1 MRTKEFKN
9 NLYEKNKTILEIIYY
24 LGNGIMLSEQL
35 IKLIKFIEPLKTNV
49 KEDIKEMIVEG
60 FLNEKQ
66 VLYNN
71 KYVVYLKKYPIA
83 RIRGIE
89 SRNATS
95 IRPSTEKILNSL
107 YRSELILNMLNPKNQ
122 YTIADILIAFK
133 KMNNTLL
140 VNKNNAYEI
149 YELFEE
155 NLKDANPTSTFEN
168 DKKTIQYDTKM
179 RFKKDNECIDK
190 NLKIAKEQTVKL
202 RQKANTKTSELKEY
216 FNISNM
222 LSRGFNLNK
231 VTYNQG
237 KMSISIQ
244 YLDLTEADTDKIFF
258 GIGCIYNMFLR
269 YFKGA
274 QSEFNS
280 SSILTLNINCIIN
293 TSNSDRVDFLKED
306 EKSKVPDLNGGYKE
320 YKKGKNAL
328 VKAGVPQMY
337 LSDIKVKYR
346 NLDFKNKYNIDLSI

>member
-9 NLYEKNKTILEIIYY
+9 NLFNKNKTILEIIYY
-24 LGNGIMLSEQL
+24 LGNGLMLKEQL
-35 IKLIKFIEPLKTNV
+35 IKFIKFIEPLRTNV
-49 KEDIKEMIVEG
+49 KEDIQEMIIEG
-60 FLNEKQ
+60 FLKEKQ

-71 KYVVYLKKYPIA
+71 KYVLYLTKYPISK
-83 RIRGIE
+83 IRDID

-95 IRPSTEKILNSL
+95 IRPTEEKVLNSL
-107 YRSELILNMLNPKNQ
+107 YKTELILNMLNPKNE
-122 YTIADILIAFK
+122 YSIENILTGLK

-140 VNKNNAYEI
+140 INKNNAYEI
-149 YELFEE
+149 YELFGE
-155 NLKDANPTSTFEN
+155 NLKDANPTSTFWN
-168 DKKTIQYDTKM
+168 DKKVSEYDTKI
-179 RFKKDNECIDK
+179 RFKKNNSNINND
-190 NLKIAKEQTVKL
+190 LKVAKEQTVKL

-237 KMSISIQ
+237 KMDITIQ
-244 YLDLTEADTDKIFF
+244 YMDITEANTDKIFF

-274 QSEFNS
+274 ESDFNS
-280 SSILTLNINCIIN
+280 SFFLTLNINCIIN
-293 TSNSDRVDFLKED
+293 TSNLDRMDFLKED

-346 NLDFKNKYNIDLSI
+346 NLDFKNKYNIDLS

>member
-9 NLYEKNKTILEIIYY
+9 TLFEKNKTILEILYH
-24 LGNGIMLSEQL
+24 LGNGLMLKEQL
-35 IKLIKFIEPLKTNV
+35 IRFIKFIEPLKTNV
-49 KEDIKEMIVEG
+49 KEDIEELVIEG
-60 FLNEKQ
+60 FLGEKQ
-66 VLYNN
+66 VLWNN
-71 KYVVYLKKYPIA
+71 KYMVYLKKYPIA

-95 IRPSTEKILNSL
+95 IRPTEEKVLNSL
-107 YRSELILNMLNPKNQ
+107 YKTEILLNMLNPKGEYSIEN
-122 YTIADILIAFK
+122 ILVSLQ

-140 VNKNNAYEI
+140 VNKNNALNVYS
-149 YELFEE
+149 LLEE

-168 DKKTIQYDTKM
+168 DKKTIHYDTKM

-202 RQKANTKTSELKEY
+202 RQKANTKVNELKEY

-231 VTYNQG
+231 VTYNHG
-237 KMSISIQ
+237 KMEITLQ
-244 YLDLTEADTDKIFF
+244 YLDLTEGDTDKIFF

-274 QSEFNS
+274 QSDFNS
-280 SSILTLNINCIIN
+280 SFLLTLNINCIIN
-293 TSNSDRVDFLKED
+293 TSNSDRLNFLQED

-328 VKAGVPQMY
+328 IRAGVPQMY
-337 LSDIKVKYR
+337 LDDIQVLYR
-346 NLDFKNKYNIDLSI
+346 NLDFQNKYNIDLSI